1 MATRKVQLYLSEEQY
16 RFIKQRA
23 GERGS
28 LAAVV
33 RELIDAAGRPQ
44 EPTADPFYRHLLSPK
59 PGSGRR
65 YAAEQAKRD
74 LYRRGR

>member
-16 RFIKQRA
+16 RFLKQRA

-33 RELIDAAGRPQ
+33 RELIDAAGRP
-44 EPTADPFYRHLLSPK
+44 EDPTADPFFRHLVAPK
-59 PGSGRR
+59 AGSGRR
-65 YAAEQAKRD
+65 YAAEQAKRE

>member
-1 MATRKVQLYLSEEQY
+1 MAQRKVQLYLTEEQY
-16 RFIKQRA
+16 RFLKQRA

-33 RELIDAAGRPQ
+33 RELIDAADRPAD
-44 EPTADPFYRHLLSPK
+44 PTTDPFYRHLVSPRK
-59 PGSGRR
+59 GSGRA
-65 YAAEQAKRD
+65 YAAEKAKRE

>member
-16 RFIKQRA
+16 RFLKQRA

-33 RELIDAAGRPQ
+33 RELIDAAGRPVD
-44 EPTADPFYRHLLSPK
+44 PTADPFYRHLISAK
-59 PGSGRR
+59 AGGGRR
-65 YAAEQAKRD
+65 YAAERAKRE